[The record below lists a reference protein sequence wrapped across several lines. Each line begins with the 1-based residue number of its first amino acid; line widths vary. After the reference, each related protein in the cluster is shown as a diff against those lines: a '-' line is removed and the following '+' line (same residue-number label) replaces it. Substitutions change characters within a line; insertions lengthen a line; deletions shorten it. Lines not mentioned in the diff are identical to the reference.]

1 MDKILARLTK
11 KGYKT
16 KINNMRN
23 EKGAITTDPKDIFK
37 KINKYYEQ
45 LYPDKVDNLEK
56 LGYSLKDA
64 N

>member
-11 KGYKT
+11 KRYKT